1 MEVANKEKKH
11 IRHPFTK
18 IEDIM
23 LARLVKE
30 YGCSNWKLIASKIP
44 GRNSRQCRDRWC
56 FFLAPDLNKGSFSFE
71 EDIAIIS
78 LYNKYGSDWKRI
90 SKFFYGRSHISIR
103 NRALRLM
110 RKFDKFNPEC
120 LNKIQTLDETS
131 EDKLPPMNEDPF
143 AEDPIFEQDPFPV
156 FDSDE
161 F

>member
-1 MEVANKEKKH
+1 MMHDKKQMLMDHNKEKKH

-71 EDIAIIS
+71 E
-78 LYNKYGSDWKRI
+78 L
-90 SKFFYGRSHISIR
+90 RSH
-103 NRALRLM
+103 L
-110 RKFDKFNPEC
+110 EH
-120 LNKIQTLDETS
+120 
-131 EDKLPPMNEDPF
+131 
-143 AEDPIFEQDPFPV
+143 
-156 FDSDE
+156 
-161 F
+161 